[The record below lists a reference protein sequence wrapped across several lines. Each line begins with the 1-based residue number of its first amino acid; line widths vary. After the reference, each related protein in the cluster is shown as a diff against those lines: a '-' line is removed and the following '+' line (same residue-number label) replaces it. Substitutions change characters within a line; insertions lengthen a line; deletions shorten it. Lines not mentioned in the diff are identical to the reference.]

1 MIDYATFHQIHHLH
15 DTDHLHQAQ
24 IATALNLDEKTVA
37 KWLACEHYQPRH
49 TSKRPSKLDPF
60 KGTIIRLL
68 QTHPYSSAQILQ
80 RITEQGYTGAYSILK
95 AFVHQVRPTP
105 APAFLTL
112 QFAPGECAQ
121 VDWAHA
127 GMIPVGSTRRRL
139 SFFIMVLCFSRRM
152 YVEFTLAQCLE
163 HFLACHQHAFE
174 YFGGVPLQVMVDN
187 AKVAVLRHPRGQ
199 PPLFQPHYLDFARHY
214 GFEIKACAV
223 RAPHQKGRVENGVA
237 YVKGNFLN
245 GLELTSF
252 DPINPAAW
260 QWLDTVANVRIHGE
274 TRQPPIE
281 LFAQE
286 KPHLRPLNPQPYEA
300 AVIHSVRA
308 NSRFRVNFDANR
320 YSVPARYARTP
331 LTLKA
336 FPDRLCFYH
345 QEERIAEHL
354 RRYDRH
360 RDFEHPDHPAP
371 LLAHAHNARYQHL
384 LQRFL
389 ALSPQAAEYHR
400 QLEQRRS
407 APRQHVRKI
416 VALSEIYGP
425 DSVAR
430 ALEDALVFEAFS
442 AEYIA
447 NLLEQRQRQ
456 LPEPGALHLTRQ
468 TDLLDLELPAADLS
482 IYDAK
487 GGTQ

>member
-15 DTDHLHQAQ
+15 DTDHLNQAQ

-37 KWLACEHYQPRH
+37 TWLACDQYHPRQS
-49 TSKRPSKLDPF
+49 SKRPSKLDPF
-60 KGTIIRLL
+60 KGSIVRLL
-68 QTHPYSSAQILQ
+68 QTHPYSAAQILQ
-80 RITEQGYTGAYSILK
+80 RITEQGYTGGYSILK
-95 AFVHQVRPTP
+95 EFVHQVRPTP

-112 QFAPGECAQ
+112 HFAPGECAQ

-127 GMIPVGSTRRRL
+127 GMITVGSACRRL

-152 YVEFTLAQCLE
+152 YVEFTLAQSLE

-174 YFGGVPLQVMVDN
+174 YFAGVPLRVMVDN
-187 AKVAVLRHPRGQ
+187 AKVAVLRHARGQ
-199 PPLFQPHYLDFARHY
+199 PPVFQPHYLDFARHY
-214 GFEIKACAV
+214 GFEITACAV
-223 RAPHQKGRVENGVA
+223 RSPHQKGRVENGVA

-260 QWLDTVANVRIHGE
+260 QWLDTVANVRLHGE
-274 TRQPPIE
+274 TQQKPLD
-281 LFAQE
+281 LFVEE

-300 AVIHSVRA
+300 ALIHTVRA

-320 YSVPARYARTP
+320 YSVPARYARTA

-336 FPDRLCFYH
+336 FPDRLCICH
-345 QEERIAEHL
+345 QDQQIAQHV
-354 RRYDRH
+354 RSYDRH

-389 ALSPQAAEYHR
+389 ALGPRAAEYHR

-407 APRQHVRKI
+407 APRQHVRRM
-416 VALSEIYGP
+416 VALSDIYGP
-425 DSVAR
+425 DQVAR
-430 ALEDALVFEAFS
+430 ALEDAFVFEAFS

-468 TDLLDLELPAADLS
+468 ADLLDLDLPAPDLS
-482 IYDAK
+482 IYDTK